1 MTERVRVEL
10 ERLKKEYGDRE
21 YDLEAWYCIVRDDS
35 SISWTTF
42 RKYVKL
48 EAHVYEVEEDS
59 WEWEQGYDTYTE
71 YSWK

>member
-10 ERLKKEYGDRE
+10 ERLATEYRGRE
-21 YDLEAWYCIVRDDS
+21 YDLEAWYRIIRDDS

-48 EAHVYEVEEDS
+48 EAHVYEAEEDS

>member
-21 YDLEAWYCIVRDDS
+21 YGLEAWYRIVRDDS

>member
-10 ERLKKEYGDRE
+10 ERLKKKYGDRE
-21 YDLEAWYCIVRDDS
+21 YDLEAWYRIVRDDS

>member
-10 ERLKKEYGDRE
+10 ERLKRKYGDRE
-21 YDLEAWYCIVRDDS
+21 YDLEAWYSIIRDDS

-71 YSWK
+71 YSWE